1 MYERDREIFCRTCFR
16 RGPGAVPPAVNSTAH
31 SETQYEQYSESQS
44 QSQSYNQS
52 YNQSHSQ
59 SQSYSQSHSHNSE
72 APPRPLR
79 TFATPSVVPHTPPRE
94 RTPVNDY
101 SPSSVFS
108 SGRRSLN
115 LPASKDMC
123 PRCAKP
129 IFHAEKVVGPGG
141 PWHRTCFKC
150 KQCSTTLDSAKLTEH
165 DGEAFCRGCYT
176 KLFSPRGYNIGGSTE
191 PDVRS
196 PDVRSIDMR
205 GPSLASYGRSSPSP
219 VSWSDDASSPFGS
232 AVGAAASAAVQA
244 HGRSIASHSVST
256 THSTARAESRSRL
269 SYGRPHTP
277 VTFGLAPPDMCPRC
291 NTRIYAAE
299 QGMAAGRKYHKRC
312 IKCKACHASI
322 NSLQL
327 TERDGEIFCKQCYAK
342 NFGPQGF
349 RPSMSA
355 PTNHH

>member
-44 QSQSYNQS
+44 QSHNQS
-52 YNQSHSQ
+52 Y
-59 SQSYSQSHSHNSE
+59 SHNSTQHSE

-79 TFATPSVVPHTPPRE
+79 TFATPSVAPHTPPRM
-94 RTPVNDY
+94 RTPTNDY

-115 LPASKDMC
+115 LPANKDMC

-191 PDVRS
+191 PSVRS
-196 PDVRSIDMR
+196 VDVHS
-205 GPSLASYGRSSPSP
+205 PSLAAYGRSSPSP
-219 VSWSDDASSPFGS
+219 VSVHDASSPFGS

-244 HGRSIASHSVST
+244 HGRSITGYVST
-256 THSTARAESRSRL
+256 AHSTARTESSRSRL

-277 VTFGLAPPDMCPRC
+277 VAFGLAPPDMCPRC

-312 IKCKACHASI
+312 IKCKACDASI